1 MEIKKNTLISSLTVS
16 EFLELINK
24 KTNKT
29 SNSDLIFIEDLK
41 KITNYKESTI
51 YSKVS
56 KNQIPVI
63 SRGRPLIFSRKE
75 ILNWLQ
81 LGKPNV
87 QSFLQLKK

>member
-24 KTNKT
+24 KTSKS

>member
-1 MEIKKNTLISSLTVS
+1 MEINKNTLISSLTVS

-24 KTNKT
+24 KTSKS